1 MYLYIYMAMKS
12 SGLGLAIV
20 RQICEMHNLDVQYRT
35 NGLHC
40 FEIRIKKQKKQVKSS
55 AITLLLTAVN
65 LLGLNAQERNIDFY
79 LERAKV
85 SSPLI
90 YQAQNDKKIVS
101 LDLQQVN
108 RILYKPEINVVSGF
122 TFSPIVSRDVNRA
135 GFHLVSDGASDY
147 FGHDLALTDG
157 GHYQAL
163 VSLSQQL
170 LNGSK
175 YKVYVDQAENSAKIN
190 ENIIVLTIH
199 ELEQVVS
206 YQYLQCIR
214 SSSEARNSK
223 SLLSDLEEHYV
234 LLRKLVEQ
242 GIYKQT
248 DLMLL
253 GMEMDNFG
261 LEYKSLLDEYK
272 TNLYDLNL
280 ICGITDTMVVELQ
293 DLDLRLNPRSPQI
306 SAFMASFT
314 LDSLGILFDQAVN
327 ELKYKPQLN
336 LFTDAGLDAAYL
348 PSPRRLGVSA
358 GLSLTWNIFDGHQR
372 DIQRE
377 KSAVNLQTL
386 EFRKNH
392 FMTQNEIC
400 RNKVLGQI
408 SSVKER
414 ILLTEEKSDR
424 YETLKEA
431 YLKELSIGE
440 ASVMDIKNLL
450 KDIAACSKELL
461 QLRMEEQFLINNYRY
476 LNF

>member
-1 MYLYIYMAMKS
+1 
-12 SGLGLAIV
+12 
-20 RQICEMHNLDVQYRT
+20 
-35 NGLHC
+35 
-40 FEIRIKKQKKQVKSS
+40 VKYS
-55 AITLLLTAVN
+55 AITLLILAVN
-65 LLGLNAQERNIDFY
+65 LVGVNAQERNLDFY
-79 LERAKV
+79 LERAKT

-90 YQAQNDKKIVS
+90 YQARNDNKIVS
-101 LDLQQVN
+101 LDLQQLN

-122 TFSPIVSRDVNRA
+122 TFSPIVSRDVNRT

-147 FGHDLALTDG
+147 FGHDLAVTDG

-163 VSLSQQL
+163 VSLNQPL

-175 YKVYVDQAENSAKIN
+175 YKVYVDQAENSAMIN
-190 ENIIVLTIH
+190 DNNIVLTIH
-199 ELEQVVS
+199 ELEQVVG

-214 SSSEARNSK
+214 SSSDARNSK
-223 SLLSDLEEHYV
+223 SMLRDLEGHYI

-253 GMEMDNFG
+253 GMEMENSG
-261 LEYKSLLDEYK
+261 LEYKSLMDEYK

-280 ICGITDTMVVELQ
+280 ICGIADTMVVELQ

-306 SAFMASFT
+306 SAFMTSFK
-314 LDSLGILFDQAVN
+314 LDSLGILLDQAVN
-327 ELKYKPQLN
+327 ELKYKPQVN
-336 LFTDAGLDAAYL
+336 LITDAGLDAVYL
-348 PSPRRLGVSA
+348 PSPHRLGLSA

-377 KSAVNLQTL
+377 KSAIKLQTL

-392 FMTQNEIC
+392 FITQNEIS

-408 SSVKER
+408 SSVQER
-414 ILLTEEKSDR
+414 ILLTKGKSDR
-424 YETLKEA
+424 YEILKEA

-450 KDIAACSKELL
+450 KDIASNRKDLL
-461 QLRMEEQFLINNYRY
+461 QLRMEEQFLINTYRY

>member
-1 MYLYIYMAMKS
+1 M
-12 SGLGLAIV
+12 
-20 RQICEMHNLDVQYRT
+20 
-35 NGLHC
+35 
-40 FEIRIKKQKKQVKSS
+40 KSS

-90 YQAQNDKKIVS
+90 YQAQSDKKIVS

-108 RILYKPEINVVSGF
+108 RILFKPEINVVSGF
-122 TFSPIVSRDVNRA
+122 TFSPIVSRDENLA

-147 FGHDLALTDG
+147 FGYDLALTDG

-163 VSLSQQL
+163 VSLSQPL
-170 LNGSK
+170 LSGSK
-175 YKVYVDQAENSAKIN
+175 YKVYVEQADNSARIN
-190 ENIIVLTIH
+190 ENNIVLTIH
-199 ELEQVVS
+199 ELEQVVG
-206 YQYLQCIR
+206 YQYLNCIR
-214 SSSEARNSK
+214 SYREARNSL
-223 SLLSDLEEHYV
+223 SLMTDLEEQYG

-253 GMEMDNFG
+253 RMEMDNFG
-261 LEYKSLLDEYK
+261 MEYKTFLDEYK
-272 TNLYDLNL
+272 SNLYDLNL
-280 ICGITDTMVVELQ
+280 ICGITDTMAVELQ
-293 DLDLRLNPRSPQI
+293 DLDLRLNPGS
-306 SAFMASFT
+306 SEKSGFLTGFK
-314 LDSLGILFDQAVN
+314 LDSLGILYEQAVS
-327 ELKYKPQLN
+327 ELKYKPQVN
-336 LFTDAGLDAAYL
+336 LLTDAGLDAAYL

-424 YETLKEA
+424 YEILKEA
-431 YLKELSIGE
+431 YLKELGIGE

-450 KDIAACSKELL
+450 KDIAACRKELL